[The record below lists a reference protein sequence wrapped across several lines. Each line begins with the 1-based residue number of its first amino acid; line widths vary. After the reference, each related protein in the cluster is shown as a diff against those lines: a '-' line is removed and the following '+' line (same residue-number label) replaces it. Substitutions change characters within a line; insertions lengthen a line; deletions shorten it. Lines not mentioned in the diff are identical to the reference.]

1 MKLGELDGVKIMLS
15 PEAYAEVKKQ
25 KIIEENSILKE
36 QQQEIEKLQNI
47 IKKIR
52 EYILNLENS
61 EEINIYQEDKS
72 WAYILYLLDN
82 LESKGE

>member
-1 MKLGELDGVKIMLS
+1 MKLGELDGVKIILS

-25 KIIEENSILKE
+25 KIIEENNILKE

-61 EEINIYQEDKS
+61 KEINVYQEDKS